1 MSPGAD
7 SAGQPFAGRSFEPH
21 PFEGDT
27 GEADPAL
34 HEALTS
40 FAEIRQDSEG
50 DTERAFSRLIDALR
64 GARLLVPLIA
74 EAGDYG
80 LTRFVHRVLRSY
92 GLTESGAV
100 VEKTQELSIVH
111 VEGPDGRA
119 VAPLFSSVETMGR
132 WNPQARP
139 VPVEAARAA
148 LATAAEGLGLM
159 VLDPGSPHVVTLR
172 RGALESIATGNP
184 YRSPLSDPD
193 VRAALEEG
201 TKPYGDDVVA
211 VDIKSGDSARTLA
224 GPEVTVALTLVPG
237 LAADALSRMLE
248 GISEAWTNHPVL
260 MTRVD
265 GLAITVMSA

>member
-1 MSPGAD
+1 MSLGAD

-21 PFEGDT
+21 PFQGDA

-34 HEALTS
+34 HDALTS
-40 FAEIRQDSEG
+40 FAEIRHNPLG
-50 DTERAFSRLIDALR
+50 DTEGAFSRLIDALQ

-74 EAGDYG
+74 EAGD
-80 LTRFVHRVLRSY
+80 Y

-119 VAPLFSSVETMGR
+119 VAPLFSSVEAMGR
-132 WNPQARP
+132 WNPEARP

-159 VLDPGSPHVVTLR
+159 VLDPGSSHVVTLR
-172 RGALESIATGNP
+172 RSALESIATGNP
-184 YRSPLSDPD
+184 YRSPLSDLD
-193 VRAALEEG
+193 VRTALEEG
-201 TKPYGDDVVA
+201 TRPYGSDVVA
-211 VDIKSGDSARTLA
+211 LEIRSGDPARTLA

-237 LAADALSRMLE
+237 LAPETLSHMLE
-248 GISEAWTNHPVL
+248 GISQAWANHPVL
-260 MTRVD
+260 MARVD
-265 GLAITVMSA
+265 GLAITVVSA

>member
-7 SAGQPFAGRSFEPH
+7 SAGRPFAGRSFEPH

-50 DTERAFSRLIDALR
+50 DTERAFSQLIDALR

-74 EAGDYG
+74 EAGD
-80 LTRFVHRVLRSY
+80 Y

-201 TKPYGDDVVA
+201 TKPYGGDVVA
-211 VDIKSGDSARTLA
+211 VDIKSGDSTRTLA

-260 MTRVD
+260 MARVD

>member
-21 PFEGDT
+21 PFQGDT

-74 EAGDYG
+74 EAGD
-80 LTRFVHRVLRSY
+80 H

-132 WNPQARP
+132 WNPEARP

-201 TKPYGDDVVA
+201 TRPYGSDVVA
-211 VDIKSGDSARTLA
+211 LDIRSGDPTRTLA

-237 LAADALSRMLE
+237 LAAETLSRMLE
-248 GISEAWTNHPVL
+248 GISEAWTNHPAL
-260 MTRVD
+260 GTRVD
-265 GLAITVMSA
+265 GLAITVVSA

>member
-27 GEADPAL
+27 GEADPVL

-74 EAGDYG
+74 EAGD
-80 LTRFVHRVLRSY
+80 Y

-193 VRAALEEG
+193 VRSALEEG

-237 LAADALSRMLE
+237 LAAEALSRMLE

-265 GLAITVMSA
+265 GLAITVVSA